1 MPEIAPKIDK
11 DKVLGL
17 APARGGSKSMPLKN
31 LALLGGRPLLEYG
44 LHHAAAAMPHIIQTL
59 VCSTDH
65 DGIANAAR
73 ACGAEVIMRPPEL
86 ATDLAPVEDGVR
98 HVLGVLEQ
106 RDGAMPDIVVLFQP
120 TSPFLHQDHIEG
132 LVNILRNDSS
142 LDAAQTIAEI
152 PHNMHALNQRVV
164 DDDGV
169 VAFRFLE
176 ERKIAYNKK
185 LKPKHYRFGNL
196 VAFRSAPL
204 MAGGTC
210 FGTRSGSLLID
221 DNYAHDVDG
230 PDDFEFANFL
240 IENGRIKLPF

>member
-1 MPEIAPKIDK
+1 MPEIAK
-11 DKVLGL
+11 DDVLGL
-17 APARGGSKSMPLKN
+17 VPARGGSKSIPLKN
-31 LALLGGRPLLEYG
+31 LALLGGRPLLEYS

-65 DGIANAAR
+65 EGIADAAHKL
-73 ACGAEVIMRPPEL
+73 GAEVIVRPLKL
-86 ATDLAPVEDGVR
+86 ATDLAPVEDCVR
-98 HVLGVLEQ
+98 HVLDTLEK

-120 TSPFLHQDHIEG
+120 TSPFLHQDHIAG
-132 LVNILRNDSS
+132 LVNILRNDPS

-152 PHNMHALNQRVV
+152 PHNMHALNQRIL

-169 VAFRFLE
+169 VSFRFKE

-221 DNYAHDVDG
+221 DTYAHDVDG
-230 PDDFEFANFL
+230 PNDFEFANIL
-240 IENGRIKLPF
+240 INSGRIQTPFGS